1 MSDKR
6 KYRVEKTVTFTFDIE
21 ADSEKEA
28 EDKAMYINENKV
40 NAYDYS
46 VYNIEIEEIK

>member
-1 MSDKR
+1 MQ
-6 KYRVEKTVTFTFDIE
+6 YRVEKTVTFTFDIE
-21 ADSEKEA
+21 ADSEEEA

-46 VYNIEIEEIK
+46 VYNIEVEELTNE